1 MHACMYANLIFYT
14 YVCVLSGFAAGPGSG
29 PCPAAKPDKTHTR
42 RVGRLIDL
50 PYGLSQ
56 VSFLFCDERYGQLR
70 SLLPQRQTCR
80 DTRWTKKAH
89 GRKMEWPD
97 REKSDHA
104 RCVCPCIYKAHALQ
118 HMCNHS
124 SIKYKGVIHA
134 YKTCITGPL
143 HQSGRPLPRSVSGS
157 PKRPLSLHKSVHPEF
172 ASKCPPWVCVKVSTL
187 GLRSV
192 HPEFA

>member
-1 MHACMYANLIFYT
+1 MLEKHVVISLFFVLACKKWMLVHKCTLHSCQRIHQNTYIYICINRAQAFCMHACMYANLIFYT

-89 GRKMEWPD
+89 GQQME
-97 REKSDHA
+97 
-104 RCVCPCIYKAHALQ
+104 
-118 HMCNHS
+118 
-124 SIKYKGVIHA
+124 
-134 YKTCITGPL
+134 
-143 HQSGRPLPRSVSGS
+143 
-157 PKRPLSLHKSVHPEF
+157 
-172 ASKCPPWVCVKVSTL
+172 
-187 GLRSV
+187 
-192 HPEFA
+192 